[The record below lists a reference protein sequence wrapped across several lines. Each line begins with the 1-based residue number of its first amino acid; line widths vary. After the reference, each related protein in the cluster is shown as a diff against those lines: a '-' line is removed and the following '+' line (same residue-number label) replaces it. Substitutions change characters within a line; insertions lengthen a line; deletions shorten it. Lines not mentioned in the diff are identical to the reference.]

1 MIQINQINKGAN
13 MNQYLIYNNKN
24 EYENYKKE
32 FSNLSDARHWII
44 NHLDLS
50 NEWNI
55 KPIKKVHHTEYKK
68 NYKKYILSTVETG
81 LNDEPLKT
89 DDEKIKYIFDRFYS
103 EYGFMINRVGKYKA
117 MSEWLSGLALDI
129 EYYNYKIV
137 KLAKDMGSLDTDSTY
152 KAEQKIINNYFDF
165 MANIILGFEPKEVK

>member
-1 MIQINQINKGAN
+1 MK
-13 MNQYLIYNNKN
+13 L
-24 EYENYKKE
+24 
-32 FSNLSDARHWII
+32 
-44 NHLDLS
+44 
-50 NEWNI
+50 
-55 KPIKKVHHTEYKK
+55 HHTKYKE
-68 NYKKYILSTVETG
+68 NYKKYILSTIETG
-81 LNDEPLKT
+81 SNDEPLKT
-89 DDEKIKYIFDRFYS
+89 DQEKIKYIFNRFNS

-137 KLAKDMGSLDTDSTY
+137 KLAKDMGSLDTDSNC

>member
-1 MIQINQINKGAN
+1 MTK
-13 MNQYLIYNNKN
+13 L
-24 EYENYKKE
+24 
-32 FSNLSDARHWII
+32 
-44 NHLDLS
+44 
-50 NEWNI
+50 
-55 KPIKKVHHTEYKK
+55 HHTEYKK

-81 LNDEPLKT
+81 LNNEPLKT
-89 DDEKIKYIFDRFYS
+89 DEEKIKYIFDRFYS
-103 EYGFMINRVGKYKA
+103 EYDFMIDRVGKHKA

-165 MANIILGFEPKEVK
+165 MANIILGFEPKEKIKAIHEMRVA

>member
-1 MIQINQINKGAN
+1 
-13 MNQYLIYNNKN
+13 MNEYFIYNNKN

-32 FSNLSDARHWII
+32 FSNLSDAKHWVI

-68 NYKKYILSTVETG
+68 NYKKYILSTIQTG

-89 DDEKIKYIFDRFYS
+89 DADKIKYIFNRFYS
-103 EYGFMINRVGKYKA
+103 EYDFMISRVGKSKA
-117 MSEWLSGLALDI
+117 MSEWLSGLALPI
-129 EYYNYKIV
+129 EYYYDDIV
-137 KLAKDMGSLDTDSTY
+137 KLAVKMGSIDENPSDKLRN
-152 KAEQKIINNYFDF
+152 KVEQGYFDF
-165 MANIILGFEPKEVK
+165 MANIILDFEPKQKKEVA